1 MAKIIACPC
10 YSTLGYEQ
18 CCKKYHTGHAA
29 ESALALM
36 RSRYAAYSMGLVDYI
51 MDTTHPQNPTRN
63 PDRNR
68 WRKELLAF
76 SRSAQFTGLSI
87 ISFED
92 GMNEAFVSF
101 KAGLSQAGHDMSF
114 AEKSRFLKENGR
126 WTYESGKAIL
136 VF

>member
-1 MAKIIACPC
+1 
-10 YSTLGYEQ
+10 
-18 CCKKYHTGHAA
+18 
-29 ESALALM
+29 M

-63 PDRNR
+63 PDRSR

-92 GMNEAFVSF
+92 GIDEAFVSF
-101 KAGLSQAGHDMSF
+101 KAGLSQSGQDMSF

-136 VF
+136 VY